1 MRVLNNFNFWRT
13 LIFHRSSKVP
23 LKNLGLSVE
32 SFRSEPVARS
42 IRRTLSLG
50 SPPDLRKTTPSNRA
64 SSVSRFVNFFWRALN
79 NVSHKFVFMF
89 TIRVSL
95 RLVRIHRNPLTFSM
109 TRTRALQQ
117 RQRAEHQLQLRRERQ
132 SPAQSTNSRKQ
143 TSPEIM
149 VNIAA
154 IRI

>member
-1 MRVLNNFNFWRT
+1 MRVTTFNFWHT

-42 IRRTLSLG
+42 TRRTLSLG

-64 SSVSRFVNFFWRALN
+64 SSVSRFVNCFWRAAT
-79 NVSHKFVFMF
+79 NVFHTFVFMF
-89 TIRVSL
+89 IIRVSL

-109 TRTRALQQ
+109 TRTRALQR
-117 RQRAEHQLQLRRERQ
+117 RQGTEHQLQRRRERQ

-149 VNIAA
+149 VNIA